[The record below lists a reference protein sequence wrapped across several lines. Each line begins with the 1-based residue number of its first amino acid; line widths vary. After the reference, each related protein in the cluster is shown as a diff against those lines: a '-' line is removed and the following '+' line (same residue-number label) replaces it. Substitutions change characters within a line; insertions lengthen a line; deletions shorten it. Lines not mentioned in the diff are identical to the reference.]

1 MKRIKCAGYMT
12 CSNPHLASLTFK
24 VAAEI
29 WHESQKPYWKKSTAE
44 SYEKYIGRLQRYFA
58 DLPLRNFQIEH
69 FREYQRI
76 NSLPGRGD
84 GPPLVASSIN
94 HDLNTLA
101 QILSHAG
108 LWEEIRPF
116 YKPLPK
122 PGWTPPRVLTEE
134 EENRFFE
141 VAANNSAFSIAYWIA
156 SLTNNTSA
164 SGSELRKLQ
173 LKHINLDANP
183 PALYVPSDAVK
194 NEYRARVIPLNERGA
209 IQVKRILTRAYSLGC
224 VQPEHYLFPFRIA
237 AGKYDPARPASPWFI
252 YKQWNKLVDAALEA
266 KAISFRIRPHD
277 LRHQIITKM
286 LEAGAPEQ
294 TVMSIAGH
302 VSRQMLEHY
311 SHQRIDAKARV
322 LNMINPVKRKKE
334 NDLLHR

>member
-1 MKRIKCAGYMT
+1 MT

-24 VAAEI
+24 LAAEI
-29 WHESQKPYWKKSTAE
+29 WHESQRPYWKKATAD
-44 SYEKYIGRLQRYFA
+44 SYEKYIARLRRHFA
-58 DLPLRNFQIEH
+58 ELPLREFRIEH
-69 FREYQRI
+69 FREYQKI
-76 NSLPGRGD
+76 NSVPRNGD
-84 GPPLVASSIN
+84 GPLLVPSSIN

-101 QILSHAG
+101 QILSQAG
-108 LWEEIRPF
+108 LWEAMKPF
-116 YKPLPK
+116 YKPLPL

-134 EENRFFE
+134 QENCFFE
-141 VAANNSAFSIAYWIA
+141 IAAKDSAFSIAYWIA

-173 LKHINLDANP
+173 LKHINLDADP
-183 PALYVPSDAVK
+183 PVLYVPSDAVK

-209 IQVKRILTRAYSLGC
+209 IQVKRILTRAYTLGC

-237 AGKYDPARPASPWFI
+237 AGKHDPARPASPWFI
-252 YKQWNKLVDAALEA
+252 YKQWNKLVEAALA
-266 KAISFRIRPHD
+266 AGAISFRIRPHD

-311 SHQRIDAKARV
+311 SHQRIDAKAKV
-322 LNMINPVKRKKE
+322 LNMINPLRRK
-334 NDLLHR
+334 NPTGLLQR